1 MHVLMHASH
10 LFACWYKTKRR
21 ARAFTSEEV
30 EHHALRCSLEL
41 NMLAENHRQ
50 LHLMSAQMKRTQ
62 DDLHELERMLA
73 GTEEADMGARALRLG
88 GRRWGL

>member
-10 LFACWYKTKRR
+10 LFSCWYQTKRR
-21 ARAFTSEEV
+21 TRAFANEEI
-30 EHHALRCSLEL
+30 EHQALRCSLEL

-73 GTEEADMGARALRLG
+73 GTEEADMGARLRAG
-88 GRRWGL
+88 SRRWGV